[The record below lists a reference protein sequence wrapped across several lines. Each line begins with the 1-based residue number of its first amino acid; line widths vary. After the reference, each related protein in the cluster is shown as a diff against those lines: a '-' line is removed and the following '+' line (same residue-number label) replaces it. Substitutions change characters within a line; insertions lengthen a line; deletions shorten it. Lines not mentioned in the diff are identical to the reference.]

1 MDGQTSSAAS
11 IGECESLAC
20 ASHGCDV
27 VATVEV
33 LLGQLVRT
41 LEREHQAAQLCRFSV
56 RILGERQLFQH
67 IERSRNAALLKREPS
82 AEVQRI
88 GVVWGPLRT
97 WRGGHASIAGPQA
110 DLALPAHSVASLEAL
125 AVHAALLNLKS
136 HHIVFHLASLVIVPD
151 SLAVLGEYAQVR
163 SRVNLSIQ
171 NREHSY

>member
-88 GVVWGPLRT
+88 GVVWDPLRT
-97 WRGGHASIAGPQA
+97 WRGGMPQSIAGHDFGACTSPVPLR
-110 DLALPAHSVASLEAL
+110 DYPRASR
-125 AVHAALLNLKS
+125 AAARS
-136 HHIVFHLASLVIVPD
+136 HTAPPIA
-151 SLAVLGEYAQVR
+151 R
-163 SRVNLSIQ
+163 
-171 NREHSY
+171 